1 MIDGKAEPLHHRRSE
16 GSLGTC
22 QIDTLFP
29 VENPDPFPDPPAHGN
44 HPSTG
49 DAPSSPAADASDAG
63 ANDARNGVR
72 REIHEIE
79 DALKAFK
86 IAVEA
91 GEMTGFKVQRLPAA
105 FNIRLKSKDSQV

>member
-1 MIDGKAEPLHHRRSE
+1 MDHIVLSFRLSRASRCCGSKLTPYPRWESKPVPEPTR
-16 GSLGTC
+16 
-22 QIDTLFP
+22 
-29 VENPDPFPDPPAHGN
+29 HGH

-91 GEMTGFKVQRLPAA
+91 GR
-105 FNIRLKSKDSQV
+105 NDWI

>member
-1 MIDGKAEPLHHRRSE
+1 MSRPVPEPTR
-16 GSLGTC
+16 
-22 QIDTLFP
+22 
-29 VENPDPFPDPPAHGN
+29 HGH

-91 GEMTGFKVQRLPAA
+91 REMTGFKVQRLPAA
-105 FNIRLKSKDSQV
+105 SKI